1 MGKNELAVQESTDLT
16 VAGVPAPFGI
26 EISKEDM
33 MIPFIKVIQSLSEE
47 VMQGKD
53 KFNPDVR
60 PGDIYDSVTQTIF
73 KNSKVIVCGLKKY
86 YAEWTPEVRG
96 KLVGKHPASSNVV
109 RNAVKTEKKTDK
121 GQTFIQL
128 STPEGNELVETYGL
142 VLLVKT
148 EEGLPLPAVL
158 TLSKTSFMVG
168 KQLSTVIAIHQNKGV
183 PVFRMGTTGVSN
195 SKGSWYKPTFI
206 FDSYE
211 TDSEFIGMA
220 AEMSKLTESILYRK
234 EDDAATSETATVVD
248 DDLL

>member
-1 MGKNELAVQESTDLT
+1 MGKNELTVKESTDLAKPG
-16 VAGVPAPFGI
+16 VAAPFGI
-26 EISKEDM
+26 EINKEDM

-96 KLVGKHPASSNVV
+96 KLVGKHPTNSDVV
-109 RNAVKTEKKTDK
+109 KNAVKTEKKTDK
-121 GQTFIQL
+121 GQTFTQL

-148 EEGLPLPAVL
+148 EDGLPLPAVL

-195 SKGSWYKPTFI
+195 SKGSWYKPTFV

-211 TDSEFIGMA
+211 MDSEYIGMA
-220 AEMSKLTESILYRK
+220 AELSKITDAILYRK
-234 EDDAATSETATVVD
+234 EDDSATENKTTVVE

>member
-1 MGKNELAVQESTDLT
+1 MGKNELTVKESTDLT
-16 VAGVPAPFGI
+16 KPGVAAPFGI
-26 EISKEDM
+26 EINKEDM

-96 KLVGKHPASSNVV
+96 KLVGKHPANSDIIK
-109 RNAVKTEKKTDK
+109 NAVKTEKKTDK
-121 GQTFIQL
+121 GQTFTQL

-148 EEGLPLPAVL
+148 EDGLPLPAVL

-195 SKGSWYKPTFI
+195 SKGSWYKPTFV

-211 TDSEFIGMA
+211 MDSEYIGMA
-220 AEMSKLTESILYRK
+220 AELSRITETILYRK
-234 EDDAATSETATVVD
+234 EEDSTEDKTTIVE

>member
-1 MGKNELAVQESTDLT
+1 MGKNELTVKESTDLAKPG
-16 VAGVPAPFGI
+16 VAAPFGI

-96 KLVGKHPASSNVV
+96 KLVGKHPTNSDVV
-109 RNAVKTEKKTDK
+109 KNAVKTEKKTDK
-121 GQTFIQL
+121 GQTFTQL

-148 EEGLPLPAVL
+148 EDGLPLPAVL
-158 TLSKTSFMVG
+158 TLAKTSFMVG

-195 SKGSWYKPTFI
+195 SKGSWYKPTFV

-211 TDSEFIGMA
+211 MDSEFIGMA
-220 AEMSKLTESILYRK
+220 AELSRITETILYRK
-234 EDDAATSETATVVD
+234 EEDSTEDKTTIVE